1 MKNSL
6 KPYIYLLVA
15 IIVLYIGI
23 NMFNTKEGNKKKN
36 GDYCENK
43 NDCQTDY
50 CAEEEDGYYTDR
62 QGRQITRYAK
72 RCRNKKSK

>member
-23 NMFNTKEGNKKKN
+23 NMFNTKEGNKKK
-36 GDYCENK
+36 
-43 NDCQTDY
+43 
-50 CAEEEDGYYTDR
+50 
-62 QGRQITRYAK
+62 K
-72 RCRNKKSK
+72 R